1 MGLASLAWPFSWDAG
16 IFTWV
21 AQSIRHGA
29 IPYLDA
35 WDAKGPFASYAY
47 AAVQGGGPRMWPVR
61 LLDLAV
67 MSAGALATG
76 RIVTTLAA
84 RSQGAAAGWHRGS
97 GNGSAGAWTAM
108 FILLTY
114 YATDFW
120 NTAQPDA
127 WIAAIA
133 AVAMLILLRGDIAAR
148 PVLLGLAALLLGLG
162 VLQKPTFAAWLLLP
176 ALAVLLGG
184 NGTPASAPRRL
195 GMAAVATALTLVPA
209 ALTAW
214 WFHRHGAWPALVE
227 GYLTV
232 NLELSRSATGGVLRA
247 LPWSLHR
254 LLTTS
259 PLVLAVPGAVLGVA
273 WLWQDNRRAGI
284 LLTLWALASWVMA
297 AAQRRYFPYHWDP
310 LLLSLAPLAGIGY
323 AAALGQ
329 RAREGP
335 AAGRI
340 LATAAVGALL
350 VMLVLPLQVRVRD
363 ALARATGRMD
373 AATYLAQFPAG
384 EAGPVAADLALA
396 EYLGSHTSPADLVVV
411 WDSPL
416 PNALSGRKAPSRI
429 GFFFP
434 LVMPAPGGGTLPPGP
449 VQQRLRAEY
458 LAGLAAPGTRL
469 VAVSD
474 AALRGI
480 EPQPRKSVP
489 MLFPELADRLASDWT
504 IVDSVGTYRIL
515 ARRAP

>member
-21 AQSIRHGA
+21 AQAIRHGSL
-29 IPYLDA
+29 PYVDA
-35 WDAKGPFASYAY
+35 WDAKGPFASLAY
-47 AAVQGGGPRMWPVR
+47 AAVQGGGPRILPVR
-61 LLDLAV
+61 ILDLIVMAV
-67 MSAGALATG
+67 GALAAG
-76 RIVTTLAA
+76 RIVTTLALRA
-84 RSQGAAAGWHRGS
+84 QGTSAGWQRS
-97 GNGSAGAWTAM
+97 TGNGSAGLWTAL
-108 FILLTY
+108 FVLLTY

-127 WIAAIA
+127 WIAALA
-133 AVAMLILLRGDIAAR
+133 AVAMLALLRPDIAAR
-148 PVLLGLAALLLGLG
+148 PLLLGMASLLVGLG

-176 ALAVLLGG
+176 AVAVLLGG
-184 NGTPASAPRRL
+184 NGTQASAPRRL
-195 GMAAVATALTLVPA
+195 GMAMLATAMALVPA

-259 PLVLAVPGAVLGVA
+259 PLVLAVPGAVLGVT
-273 WLWQDNRRAGI
+273 WLWQDNRRASI

-340 LATAAVGALL
+340 LSLAAMGALL

-373 AATYLAQFPAG
+373 ASTYLAQFPPE

-396 EYLGSHTSPADLVVV
+396 EYLGSHTAPTDQVVV

-416 PNALSGRKAPSRI
+416 PNALSGRQAPSRV

-434 LVMPAPGGGTLPPGP
+434 LVTPRPGGGSYPPGP
-449 VQQRLRAEY
+449 AQERLRAEY

-469 VAVSD
+469 VAVSE

-480 EPQPRKSVP
+480 EPQPRKSIP

-504 IVDSVGTYRIL
+504 LVDSVGPYRIL